1 MKNKKGFTLVELLA
15 VIVILGVLLMIAVPA
30 VQNVIKKT
38 KNNATQK
45 QAELFIDAAKKMA
58 IIDEPTNDKVIY
70 KLSDL
75 DSSVDTN
82 RFTGMV
88 VALKENGSY
97 KYYIYL
103 NDSVNKKTI
112 GNNNDNNN
120 NNNDNDNNNDSIFQ
134 FASEDEINENVTDGG
149 KIFKEDSTPIIKVNN
164 NTYSYSNTNNTLDT
178 YHSYSVKENVIVT
191 VGDNTYTGIVIK
203 SGTTIRVLLTQQ
215 KTIMSYTS
223 IKSKLT
229 TKTTIPTL
237 EDIKIL
243 SGNSNISNNF
253 CDGKYTTQADCSSG
267 FKSGYNAGVAIWLSC
282 GNSDS
287 CPCKE
292 NGDIT
297 SGTAYCP
304 RLAVNGSIHTRG
316 LASSG
321 IYFMPVI
328 EAGPSQVKSSS

>member
-58 IIDEPTNDKVIY
+58 IIDEATSDMVIY

-112 GNNNDNNN
+112 GNNN
-120 NNNDNDNNNDSIFQ
+120 NDIFE
-134 FASEDEINENVTDGG
+134 FASEDKINEKVTDGG
-149 KIFKEDSTPIIKVNN
+149 NVFSEQTQIINVNN
-164 NTYSYSNTNNTLDT
+164 NTYSYSNNSNTLNP
-178 YHSYSVKENVIVT
+178 YHSYSVKENVTVT
-191 VGDNTYTGIVIK
+191 VGNNSYTGIVIK

-215 KTIMSYTS
+215 RTIMSYTS
-223 IKSKLT
+223 IEKNKSIVG
-229 TKTTIPTL
+229 TTIPTL

-243 SGNSNISNNF
+243 SGNNTISNNF
-253 CDGKYTTQADCSSG
+253 CDGKYTAQADCSSG
-267 FKSGYNAGVAIWLSC
+267 FTGGYKAGVAIWLSY

-297 SGTAYCP
+297 SGTTYCP
-304 RLAVNGSIHTRG
+304 RLATNGSIHTRG

-328 EAGPSQVKSSS
+328 EAEPSQVKSSS

>member
-15 VIVILGVLLMIAVPA
+15 VIIILGVLLMIAVPA

-58 IIDEPTNDKVIY
+58 IIDEATSDMLIY

-75 DSSVDTN
+75 DSDVDKN

-112 GNNNDNNN
+112 GNNN
-120 NNNDNDNNNDSIFQ
+120 NNDIFE
-134 FASEDEINENVTDGG
+134 FASEDNINENVTDGV
-149 KIFKEDSTPIIKVNN
+149 KKFKEGSTQIIKVNN
-164 NTYSYSNTNNTLDT
+164 NTYSYSNNSNTLNT
-178 YHSYSVKENVIVT
+178 YYSVKENVTVT

-203 SGTTIRVLLTQQ
+203 SRDTIRVLLTQQ

-223 IKSKLT
+223 IKKNKSIVGA
-229 TKTTIPTL
+229 TIPTL

-243 SGNSNISNNF
+243 SGNNTISNNF
-253 CDGKYTTQADCSSG
+253 CNGKYTAQADCSSG

-297 SGTAYCP
+297 SGTTYCP

-328 EAGPSQVKSSS
+328 EVKPSQVKSSS

>member
-1 MKNKKGFTLVELLA
+1 MKNKRGFTLVELLA

-70 KLSDL
+70 KLRDL
-75 DSSVDTN
+75 DSDVDTN

-88 VALKENGSY
+88 VASKENGSY

-112 GNNNDNNN
+112 GNNND
-120 NNNDNDNNNDSIFQ
+120 SIFE
-134 FASEDEINENVTDGG
+134 FASEDEINEKVADGG
-149 KIFKEDSTPIIKVNN
+149 QDFKEESTPIIKVNN
-164 NTYSYSNTNNTLDT
+164 NTYSYSNTSNILNK
-178 YHSYSVKENVIVT
+178 YYPAKENVTVT
-191 VGDNTYTGIVIK
+191 VGNNSYTGIVIK
-203 SGTTIRVLLTQQ
+203 SGTSIRVLLTQQ

-253 CDGKYTTQADCSSG
+253 CDGKYTAQADCSSG

-328 EAGPSQVKSSS
+328 EADPSQVKSSS

>member
-58 IIDEPTNDKVIY
+58 IIDEATSDMVIY
-70 KLSDL
+70 KLRDL
-75 DSSVDTN
+75 DSDVDTN

-112 GNNNDNNN
+112 GNNN
-120 NNNDNDNNNDSIFQ
+120 NDIFE
-134 FASEDEINENVTDGG
+134 FASEDKINEKVTDGV
-149 KIFKEDSTPIIKVNN
+149 KEFKEGSTQIIKVNN
-164 NTYSYSNTNNTLDT
+164 NTYSYSNTNNTLNP
-178 YHSYSVKENVIVT
+178 YHSYSVKENVTVT

-215 KTIMSYTS
+215 KAIMSYTS
-223 IKSKLT
+223 IKNNLIT
-229 TKTTIPTL
+229 GTTIPTL

-243 SGNSNISNNF
+243 SGNNTISNNF
-253 CDGKYTTQADCSSG
+253 CDGKYTAQADCSSG

-297 SGTAYCP
+297 PGTTYCP

-328 EAGPSQVKSSS
+328 EAEPSQVKSSS

>member
-15 VIVILGVLLMIAVPA
+15 VIIILGVLLMIAVPA

-58 IIDEPTNDKVIY
+58 IIDEATSDMLIY

-75 DSSVDTN
+75 DSDVDKN

-112 GNNNDNNN
+112 GNNN
-120 NNNDNDNNNDSIFQ
+120 NNNDIFE
-134 FASEDEINENVTDGG
+134 FASEDNINENVTDGV
-149 KIFKEDSTPIIKVNN
+149 KKFKEGSTQIIKVNN
-164 NTYSYSNTNNTLDT
+164 NTYSYSNNSNTLNT
-178 YHSYSVKENVIVT
+178 YYSVKENVTVT

-203 SGTTIRVLLTQQ
+203 SRDTIRVLLTQQ

-223 IKSKLT
+223 IKKNLIT
-229 TKTTIPTL
+229 GTTIPTL

-243 SGNSNISNNF
+243 SGNNTISNNF
-253 CDGKYTTQADCSSG
+253 CDGKYTAQADCSSG

-297 SGTAYCP
+297 SGTTYCP

-328 EAGPSQVKSSS
+328 EVKPSQVKSSS

>member
-30 VQNVIKKT
+30 VQNVIKKA

-58 IIDEPTNDKVIY
+58 IIDEATSDMVIY
-70 KLSDL
+70 KLRDL
-75 DSSVDTN
+75 DSDVDTN

-112 GNNNDNNN
+112 GNNN
-120 NNNDNDNNNDSIFQ
+120 NDIFE
-134 FASEDEINENVTDGG
+134 FASEDKINEKVTDGV
-149 KIFKEDSTPIIKVNN
+149 KEFKEGSTQIIKVNN
-164 NTYSYSNTNNTLDT
+164 NTYSYSNTNNTLNP
-178 YHSYSVKENVIVT
+178 YHSYSVKENVTVT
-191 VGDNTYTGIVIK
+191 VGNNSYTGIVIK
-203 SGTTIRVLLTQQ
+203 SRGTIRVLLTQQ

-223 IKSKLT
+223 IKNNLIT
-229 TKTTIPTL
+229 GTTIPTL

-243 SGNSNISNNF
+243 SGNNTISNNF
-253 CDGKYTTQADCSSG
+253 CDGKYTAQADCSSG

-297 SGTAYCP
+297 PGTTYCP

-328 EAGPSQVKSSS
+328 EAEPSQVKSSS

>member
-30 VQNVIKKT
+30 VQNVIKKA

-58 IIDEPTNDKVIY
+58 IIDEATSDMVIY
-70 KLSDL
+70 KLIDL
-75 DSSVDTN
+75 DSDVDKN

-112 GNNNDNNN
+112 GNNN
-120 NNNDNDNNNDSIFQ
+120 NDIFE
-134 FASEDEINENVTDGG
+134 FASEDKINEKVTDGV
-149 KIFKEDSTPIIKVNN
+149 KEFKEGSTQIIKVNN
-164 NTYSYSNTNNTLDT
+164 NTYSYSNNSNTLNT
-178 YHSYSVKENVIVT
+178 YYSVKENVTVT
-191 VGDNTYTGIVIK
+191 VGNNSYTGIVIK
-203 SGTTIRVLLTQQ
+203 SRGTIRVLLTQQ

-223 IKSKLT
+223 IKNNLIT
-229 TKTTIPTL
+229 GTTIPTL

-243 SGNSNISNNF
+243 SGNNTISNNF
-253 CDGKYTTQADCSSG
+253 CDGKYTAQADCSSG

-297 SGTAYCP
+297 PGTTYCP

-328 EAGPSQVKSSS
+328 EAEPSQVKSSS

>member
-15 VIVILGVLLMIAVPA
+15 VIIILGVLLMIAVPA

-58 IIDEPTNDKVIY
+58 IIDEATSDMLIY

-75 DSSVDTN
+75 DSDVDKN

-112 GNNNDNNN
+112 GNNN
-120 NNNDNDNNNDSIFQ
+120 NDVFE
-134 FASEDEINENVTDGG
+134 FASEDKINENVTDGG
-149 KIFKEDSTPIIKVNN
+149 NVFSEQTQIIQVKDKKYSYNNNN
-164 NTYSYSNTNNTLDT
+164 NTLNT
-178 YHSYSVKENVIVT
+178 YYSVKENVTVT
-191 VGDNTYTGIVIK
+191 VGNNSYTGIVIK

-223 IKSKLT
+223 IENNKSIVG
-229 TKTTIPTL
+229 TTIPTL

-243 SGNSNISNNF
+243 SGNNTISNNF
-253 CDGKYTTQADCSSG
+253 CDGKYTAQADCSSG
-267 FKSGYNAGVAIWLSC
+267 FTGGYKAGAAIWLSC

-292 NGDIT
+292 NGDT
-297 SGTAYCP
+297 TPGTTYCP
-304 RLAVNGSIHTRG
+304 RLATNGSIHTRG

-328 EAGPSQVKSSS
+328 EAEPSQVKSSS

>member
-58 IIDEPTNDKVIY
+58 IIDEATSDMVIY

-75 DSSVDTN
+75 DSDVDKN

-112 GNNNDNNN
+112 GNNN
-120 NNNDNDNNNDSIFQ
+120 NNNDIFE
-134 FASEDEINENVTDGG
+134 FASEDNINENVTDGV
-149 KIFKEDSTPIIKVNN
+149 KKFKEGSTQIIKVNN
-164 NTYSYSNTNNTLDT
+164 NTYSYSNNSNTLNT
-178 YHSYSVKENVIVT
+178 YYSVKENVTVT

-203 SGTTIRVLLTQQ
+203 SRGTIRVLLTQQ

-223 IKSKLT
+223 IKKNLIT
-229 TKTTIPTL
+229 GTTIPTL

-243 SGNSNISNNF
+243 SGNNTISNNF
-253 CDGKYTTQADCSSG
+253 CDGKYTAQADCSSG

-297 SGTAYCP
+297 SGTTYCP

-328 EAGPSQVKSSS
+328 EVKPSQVKSSS

>member
-15 VIVILGVLLMIAVPA
+15 VIIILGVLLMIAVPA

-58 IIDEPTNDKVIY
+58 IIDEATSDMLIY

-75 DSSVDTN
+75 DSDVDKN

-112 GNNNDNNN
+112 GNNNG
-120 NNNDNDNNNDSIFQ
+120 IFE
-134 FASEDEINENVTDGG
+134 FASEDKINEKVTDGV
-149 KIFKEDSTPIIKVNN
+149 KIFEEKSTPIIKVNN
-164 NTYSYSNTNNTLDT
+164 NTYSYSNNSNTLNT
-178 YHSYSVKENVIVT
+178 YYSVKENVTVT
-191 VGDNTYTGIVIK
+191 VDKNTYTGIVIK

-223 IKSKLT
+223 IKKNKSIVGA
-229 TKTTIPTL
+229 TIPTL

-243 SGNSNISNNF
+243 SGNNTISNNF
-253 CDGKYTTQADCSSG
+253 CDGKYTAQADCSSG

-297 SGTAYCP
+297 SGTTYCP
-304 RLAVNGSIHTRG
+304 RLATNGSIHTRG

-328 EAGPSQVKSSS
+328 ESEPSQVKSSS

>member
-15 VIVILGVLLMIAVPA
+15 VIVILVVLLMIAVPA

-58 IIDEPTNDKVIY
+58 IIDEATSDMVIY

-75 DSSVDTN
+75 DSSVDKN

-112 GNNNDNNN
+112 GNNN
-120 NNNDNDNNNDSIFQ
+120 NNDIFE
-134 FASEDEINENVTDGG
+134 FASEDKINEKVTDGV
-149 KIFKEDSTPIIKVNN
+149 KKFKEGSTQIIKVNN
-164 NTYSYSNTNNTLDT
+164 NTYSYSNNSNTLNT
-178 YHSYSVKENVIVT
+178 YYSVKENVTVT

-223 IKSKLT
+223 IEKNKSIVG
-229 TKTTIPTL
+229 TTIPTL

-243 SGNSNISNNF
+243 SGNSTISNNF
-253 CDGKYTTQADCSSG
+253 CDGKYTAQADCSSG
-267 FKSGYNAGVAIWLSC
+267 FRSNYKADVAIWLSC

-292 NGDIT
+292 NGDT
-297 SGTAYCP
+297 TPGTTYCP
-304 RLAVNGSIHTRG
+304 RLATNGSIHTRG

-328 EAGPSQVKSSS
+328 EAEPSQVKSSS

>member
-58 IIDEPTNDKVIY
+58 IIDEATSDMVIY

-75 DSSVDTN
+75 DSDVDKN

-112 GNNNDNNN
+112 GNNNN
-120 NNNDNDNNNDSIFQ
+120 IFE
-134 FASEDEINENVTDGG
+134 FASEDKINEKVTDGG
-149 KIFKEDSTPIIKVNN
+149 KDFKEDSTPIIQVKDKK
-164 NTYSYSNTNNTLDT
+164 YSYSNNNNTLNP
-178 YHSYSVKENVIVT
+178 YHSYSVKENVTVT
-191 VGDNTYTGIVIK
+191 VGNNSYTGIVIK

-215 KTIMSYTS
+215 KTIHQ
-223 IKSKLT
+223 L
-229 TKTTIPTL
+229 
-237 EDIKIL
+237 KI
-243 SGNSNISNNF
+243 I
-253 CDGKYTTQADCSSG
+253 
-267 FKSGYNAGVAIWLSC
+267 
-282 GNSDS
+282 
-287 CPCKE
+287 
-292 NGDIT
+292 
-297 SGTAYCP
+297 
-304 RLAVNGSIHTRG
+304 
-316 LASSG
+316 
-321 IYFMPVI
+321 
-328 EAGPSQVKSSS
+328 

>member
-15 VIVILGVLLMIAVPA
+15 VIIILGVLLMIAVPA

-45 QAELFIDAAKKMA
+45 QAELFIDAAKKMT
-58 IIDEPTNDKVIY
+58 IIDEATSDMVIY

-75 DSSVDTN
+75 DSDVDKN

-112 GNNNDNNN
+112 GNNNG
-120 NNNDNDNNNDSIFQ
+120 IFE
-134 FASEDEINENVTDGG
+134 FASEDKINEKVTDGV
-149 KIFKEDSTPIIKVNN
+149 KKFKEDSTKIIKVNN
-164 NTYSYSNTNNTLDT
+164 NTYSYSNNSNTLNT
-178 YHSYSVKENVIVT
+178 YYSVKENVTVT

-203 SGTTIRVLLTQQ
+203 SRDTIRVLLTQQ

-223 IKSKLT
+223 IESKLT

-253 CDGKYTTQADCSSG
+253 CDGKYTAQADCSSG

-297 SGTAYCP
+297 SGTTYCP

-328 EAGPSQVKSSS
+328 EVKPSQVKSSS

>member
-30 VQNVIKKT
+30 VQNVIKKA

-58 IIDEPTNDKVIY
+58 IIDEATSDMVIY
-70 KLSDL
+70 KLIDL
-75 DSSVDTN
+75 DSDVDTN

-112 GNNNDNNN
+112 GNNNN
-120 NNNDNDNNNDSIFQ
+120 IFE
-134 FASEDEINENVTDGG
+134 FASEDKINEKVTDGV
-149 KIFKEDSTPIIKVNN
+149 KEFKEGSTPIIQVKDKK
-164 NTYSYSNTNNTLDT
+164 YSYSNTNNTLNP
-178 YHSYSVKENVIVT
+178 YHSYSVKENVTVT
-191 VGDNTYTGIVIK
+191 VGNNSYTGIVIK
-203 SGTTIRVLLTQQ
+203 SRGTIRVLLTQQ

-223 IKSKLT
+223 IKNNLIT
-229 TKTTIPTL
+229 GTTIPTL

-243 SGNSNISNNF
+243 SGNNTISNNF
-253 CDGKYTTQADCSSG
+253 CDGKYTAQADCSSG

-297 SGTAYCP
+297 PGTTYCP

-328 EAGPSQVKSSS
+328 EAEPSQVKSSS

>member
-58 IIDEPTNDKVIY
+58 IIDEATSDMVIY
-70 KLSDL
+70 KLIDL
-75 DSSVDTN
+75 DSDVDTN

-112 GNNNDNNN
+112 CNNN
-120 NNNDNDNNNDSIFQ
+120 NNNIFE
-134 FASEDEINENVTDGG
+134 FASEDKINEKVTDGV
-149 KIFKEDSTPIIKVNN
+149 KEFKEGSTQIIKVNN
-164 NTYSYSNTNNTLDT
+164 NTYSYSNTNNTLNP
-178 YHSYSVKENVIVT
+178 YHSYSVKENVTVT
-191 VGDNTYTGIVIK
+191 VGNNSYTGIVIK
-203 SGTTIRVLLTQQ
+203 SRGTIRVLLTQQ

-223 IKSKLT
+223 IKNNLIT
-229 TKTTIPTL
+229 GTTIPTL

-243 SGNSNISNNF
+243 SGNNTISNNF
-253 CDGKYTTQADCSSG
+253 CDGKYTAQADCSSG

-297 SGTAYCP
+297 PGTTYCP

-328 EAGPSQVKSSS
+328 EAEPSQVKLSS